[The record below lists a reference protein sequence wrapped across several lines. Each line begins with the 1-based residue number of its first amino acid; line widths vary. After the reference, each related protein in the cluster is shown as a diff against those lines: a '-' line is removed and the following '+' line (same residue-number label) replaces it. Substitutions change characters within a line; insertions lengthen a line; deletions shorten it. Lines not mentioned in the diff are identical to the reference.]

1 MKTSTKVWMCLA
13 GIALVALGVV
23 CLVNTGNTLLSLA
36 WLLGIIFLVSG
47 CCEFAA
53 WGKLHL
59 ILPQSGLLFLSAL
72 LQVLLGVFCIINPV
86 TLATALPFVFAFFVL
101 FEGVRIAIESFDF
114 KQVGLS
120 WWWVMLLF
128 GIVATAFGVYGFF
141 QPAVSA
147 ATLTI
152 LVSLGIILAGV
163 GYWIQVAGINR
174 FEKKLKRLRSRFEY
188 VDAEEVKE

>member
-1 MKTSTKVWMCLA
+1 MKTSTKIWMCIA

-23 CLVNTGNTLLSLA
+23 CLVNSGTTLLSLA
-36 WLLGIIFLVSG
+36 WLLGLFFLVAG

-72 LQVLLGVFCIINPV
+72 LQVLMGIFFIINPV
-86 TLATALPFVFAFFVL
+86 SLAAALPFVFAFMVL

-114 KQVGLS
+114 KQVGFRY
-120 WWWVMLLF
+120 WWLMLLF
-128 GIVATAFGVYGFF
+128 GLVATAFGIYGFF

-147 ATLTI
+147 TTLTV
-152 LVSLGIILAGV
+152 LVSLGVMLAGV
-163 GYWIQVAGINR
+163 AYWVQVAGINR
-174 FEKKLKRLRSRFEY
+174 FEKRLKQLHDRFEF
-188 VDAEEVKE
+188 VDAEEVK